1 MILACNNEDPLS
13 YIFQNI
19 FDICAC
25 VCIYLIVLDFT
36 LQFIY
41 GVNGALI
48 SFQIKK
54 KYLCRFY
61 LIFTVSRIYIN
72 VLDNKEKIPLISKFL
87 KNS

>member
-1 MILACNNEDPLS
+1 MILACNNEDLLS

-54 KYLCRFY
+54 NTYVGFIQYLLSHEF
-61 LIFTVSRIYIN
+61 I
-72 VLDNKEKIPLISKFL
+72 
-87 KNS
+87 